1 MEFVGSDDR
10 EWTFRGAEAMGIKP
24 QLEPEVTPS
33 ILTKIPNTLQ
43 SFLMNS
49 IKYNTQKRK
58 SVLVASNSLANRFI
72 LEQWGIRASQRRRY
86 KNLFTS
92 VRHRCRA
99 VFHNY
104 LARGRVDWVSA
115 GEVVVFGVYK
125 FDEIRGN
132 MILGFVRMTP
142 ESEWSLKG

>member
-1 MEFVGSDDR
+1 
-10 EWTFRGAEAMGIKP
+10 MGFKS
-24 QLEPEVTPS
+24 QLEPKATS
-33 ILTKIPNTLQ
+33 SQLANIPKTLQ

-49 IKYNTQKRK
+49 IRNKTHERK

-72 LEQWGIRASQRRRY
+72 LEHWGIRASQRRRY
-86 KNLFTS
+86 KNLFSS

-104 LARGRVDWVSA
+104 LARGRVDWVS
-115 GEVVVFGVYK
+115 ENEEVVFGVYK

-132 MILGFVRMTP
+132 LILAFVKITS
-142 ESEWSLKG
+142 ESEWKLKQ